1 MKKYW
6 NKETKKLMTKDEM
19 EAVVG
24 NKQKEQK
31 EIPDVQEQKEMPN
44 VQEQEEVPMMGME
57 TKKRSRK

>member
-24 NKQKEQK
+24 NKHK
-31 EIPDVQEQKEMPN
+31 EQKEMPN
-44 VQEQEEVPMMGME
+44 VKEQEEVPMMGME